1 MPDVSFYILASESQ
15 QERHLFACKLI
26 EKIYRSGQSCYVLT
40 DNAEQSQ
47 QIDDLLWTFRAG
59 SFIPHQ
65 IYTGELPDIARDGVY
80 AASPQGAGA
89 AIARDG
95 VYAEN
100 SQGASLAIARDDASG
115 TSPQGASAAIV
126 RDGVNVA
133 RPQGAGAVN
142 PKVILI
148 GSLDAPEGWQK
159 NLLNLSSECPHTF
172 AKSERILEILDNSEA
187 TKAAGRQRYRYYQQ
201 AHIAITTHK
210 INHAG

>member
-80 AASPQGAGA
+80 A
-89 AIARDG
+89 
-95 VYAEN
+95 EN
-100 SQGASLAIARDDASG
+100 S
-115 TSPQGASAAIV
+115 QGASAAIV